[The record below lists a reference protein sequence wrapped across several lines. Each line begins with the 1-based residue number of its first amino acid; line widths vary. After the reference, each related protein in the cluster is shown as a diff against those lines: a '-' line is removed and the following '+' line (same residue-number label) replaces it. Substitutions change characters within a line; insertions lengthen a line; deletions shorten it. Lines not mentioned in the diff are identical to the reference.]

1 MNCKETEIK
10 KGIKMH
16 CIKTDKFKTNLI
28 AVFLTTKL
36 NRENVTK
43 NALVSTVLRRGSKNM
58 QTQEDISKQM
68 EEMYGASFDC
78 GLDKTGDN
86 QVLKFYIEVLN
97 DNFLPRTNEDL
108 LESAVKNMLEI
119 VFDPY
124 TENES
129 FKEEYV
135 EQEKNNIQK
144 IIEGK
149 IDNKARY
156 ALDRCIEEMYK
167 NQPFGL
173 YKFGY
178 IEDLKNLNGKN
189 LYEYYKKLIDECKID
204 IFVSGNIDDEIE
216 KKISEN
222 ENIQK
227 LVSREANY
235 VQPMI
240 ANKEIKDKE
249 NIVTESMEVT
259 QGKLVLGLDV
269 DIDKEDLKYDTLIY
283 NSLLGGT
290 ATSKMFQNVREKAH
304 LAYVASSS
312 YLRNKN
318 NIFINCGIDIP
329 NYEKALELIREQIE
343 DMKKG
348 DFTEEEIQNAK
359 KGIIATIKTIQDE
372 QDTEVSYY
380 FGQELSNQKVSV
392 KEYIEKIEKVNK
404 KNIIDIAN
412 KITINT
418 IYFLK
423 D

>member
-124 TENES
+124 TENGS

>member
-178 IEDLKNLNGKN
+178 IEDLKDLNGKN

>member
-178 IEDLKNLNGKN
+178 IEDLKDLNGKN

-249 NIVTESMEVT
+249 NIVTESMEVI

>member
-167 NQPFGL
+167 DQPFGL

-204 IFVSGNIDDEIE
+204 IFVSGNIDEEIE

-359 KGIIATIKTIQDE
+359 KGIIATIKTIEDE

>member
-28 AVFLTTKL
+28 ALFLTTKL

-178 IEDLKNLNGKN
+178 IEDLKDLNGKN

>member
-1 MNCKETEIK
+1 MNFKETEIK

-144 IIEGK
+144 IIERK

-167 NQPFGL
+167 DQPFGL

-178 IEDLKNLNGKN
+178 I
-189 LYEYYKKLIDECKID
+189 
-204 IFVSGNIDDEIE
+204 
-216 KKISEN
+216 
-222 ENIQK
+222 
-227 LVSREANY
+227 
-235 VQPMI
+235 
-240 ANKEIKDKE
+240 
-249 NIVTESMEVT
+249 
-259 QGKLVLGLDV
+259 
-269 DIDKEDLKYDTLIY
+269 
-283 NSLLGGT
+283 
-290 ATSKMFQNVREKAH
+290 
-304 LAYVASSS
+304 
-312 YLRNKN
+312 
-318 NIFINCGIDIP
+318 
-329 NYEKALELIREQIE
+329 
-343 DMKKG
+343 
-348 DFTEEEIQNAK
+348 
-359 KGIIATIKTIQDE
+359 
-372 QDTEVSYY
+372 
-380 FGQELSNQKVSV
+380 
-392 KEYIEKIEKVNK
+392 
-404 KNIIDIAN
+404 
-412 KITINT
+412 
-418 IYFLK
+418 
-423 D
+423 